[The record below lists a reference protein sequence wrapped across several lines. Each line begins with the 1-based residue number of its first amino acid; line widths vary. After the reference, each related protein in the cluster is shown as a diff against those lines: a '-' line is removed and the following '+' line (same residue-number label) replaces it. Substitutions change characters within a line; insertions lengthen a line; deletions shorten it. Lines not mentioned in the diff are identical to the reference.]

1 MSSIPLCTH
10 TSDDRRKKRKRAYA
24 NSVLLKDILARVES
38 ADTTSNVAEQPSLHT
53 ENRIS
58 PDPPSISGKARES
71 SIPAVNTEISESLRR
86 LHIGGLAQSVKIHHL
101 RAWLLLAVEES
112 DIEELSLPGALEI
125 KNTGSHRGFGFVVL
139 RTSEAAHKVI
149 QQLDDTTIR
158 NDGSPPVR
166 LSVARPKRYQHTTS
180 ERKGLK
186 DETFRRF
193 GSLSY
198 RMLGEVIEKK
208 HKEAVAAKVKAAKQ
222 ARSEFLAR
230 KASKRAQEAAFVAS
244 GGEPPGGFGHGF
256 TLRMGV
262 TNEGNSER
270 RPKLH
275 SGYADF
281 PME

>member
-10 TSDDRRKKRKRAYA
+10 TSDDRRKKRKCAHA

-53 ENRIS
+53 ESRIS
-58 PDPPSISGKARES
+58 PCLDPPSTGSKARES
-71 SIPAVNTEISESLRR
+71 ITPAVNTEISESFRR

-112 DIEELSLPGALEI
+112 DIEELSLPGAFESKI
-125 KNTGSHRGFGFVVL
+125 TGSHRGFGFVVL
-139 RTSEAAHKVI
+139 RTSEAAHKVVL
-149 QQLDDTTIR
+149 QLDNTTIR
-158 NDGSPPVR
+158 NDGSPPVC
-166 LSVARPKRYQHTTS
+166 LSVARPKR
-180 ERKGLK
+180 GVK
-186 DETFRRF
+186 DETSRRF

-198 RMLGEVIEKK
+198 RMLGEVVEKK
-208 HKEAVAAKVKAAKQ
+208 NKEAVAAKVKAAKQ

-230 KASKRAQEAAFVAS
+230 KASERTQEAAFVAS
-244 GGEPPGGFGHGF
+244 GGELPGGFGHGF
-256 TLRMGV
+256 TSRMGV
-262 TNEGNSER
+262 TNGGKRER

-275 SGYADF
+275 SGYANF

>member
-10 TSDDRRKKRKRAYA
+10 TSDDRRKKRKCAHA

-53 ENRIS
+53 ESRIS
-58 PDPPSISGKARES
+58 PCLDPPSTGSKARES
-71 SIPAVNTEISESLRR
+71 ITPAVNTEISESFRR

-112 DIEELSLPGALEI
+112 DIEELSLPGALES
-125 KNTGSHRGFGFVVL
+125 KNTGLHRGFGFVVL
-139 RTSEAAHKVI
+139 RTSEAAHKVVL
-149 QQLDDTTIR
+149 QLDDTTIR
-158 NDGSPPVR
+158 NDGSPPVC
-166 LSVARPKRYQHTTS
+166 LSVARPKR
-180 ERKGLK
+180 GVK
-186 DETFRRF
+186 DETSRRF

-198 RMLGEVIEKK
+198 RMLGEVVEKK
-208 HKEAVAAKVKAAKQ
+208 NKEAVAAKVKAAKQ

-230 KASKRAQEAAFVAS
+230 KASERAQEAAFVAS
-244 GGEPPGGFGHGF
+244 GGELPGGFGHGF
-256 TLRMGV
+256 TSRMGV
-262 TNEGNSER
+262 TNGGKRER

-275 SGYADF
+275 SGYANF